1 VRGGEHV
8 RGSVGALT
16 RLAQAGAG
24 YLAAAVPRL
33 RAGRAPCPD
42 GSAGS
47 LVPALMPGGYG
58 DLEDRSTAE
67 FLAGDYIR
75 PGP

>member
-1 VRGGEHV
+1 MASVREV
-8 RGSVGALT
+8 STLRGSVGALS

-24 YLAAAVPRL
+24 YVAAVVPRL
-33 RAGRAPCPD
+33 RADRAAGLD

-47 LVPALMPGGYG
+47 LMPGGYG

>member
-1 VRGGEHV
+1 MRA
-8 RGSVGALT
+8 SVGALT
-16 RLAQAGAG
+16 RLARAGAG

-33 RAGRAPCPD
+33 RAERAPDPD

-47 LVPALMPGGYG
+47 PMPAVMPGGYG
-58 DLEDRSTAE
+58 DLEDRATAE
-67 FLAGDYIR
+67 FLAGDYIQ

>member
-1 VRGGEHV
+1 
-8 RGSVGALT
+8 
-16 RLAQAGAG
+16 
-24 YLAAAVPRL
+24 
-33 RAGRAPCPD
+33 
-42 GSAGS
+42 